1 MSRFETLRFDSSSA
15 LAHTVASRWLDL
27 IAANPGAPFCV
38 ALSGGRIA
46 RVLFAATAM
55 QALNRRMKFD
65 NVHFFWG
72 DERCVPPTDAES
84 NFRVAAQLLFTP
96 LKVRAE
102 QVHRIRGESEPEAAA
117 TVAADELCRVAPRNT
132 AGQPVFDLAFLGM
145 GEDGHIASLF
155 PGEIDGMMDSSEI
168 YRAVVASK
176 PPPRRITLGYAALA
190 AAREVWV
197 LASGADKEAALH
209 ESLASDGRT
218 PLARLLRMR
227 GRTVVFTDI
236 AAAPAQ
242 R

>member
-15 LAHTVASRWLDL
+15 LAHTAASRWLDL
-27 IAANPGAPFCV
+27 LAMNPGAPFHV
-38 ALSGGRIA
+38 ALAGGRIA

-55 QALNRRMKFD
+55 QALNRQTSFD
-65 NVHFFWG
+65 GVQFFWG

-84 NFRVAAQLLFTP
+84 NFRSAAELLLTP

-102 QVHRIRGESEPEAAA
+102 QVHRIHGEADPGAAAAEAAA
-117 TVAADELCRVAPRNT
+117 ELCRTAARNGE
-132 AGQPVFDLAFLGM
+132 GQPVLDLVFLGM

-155 PGEIDGMMDSSEI
+155 PGENETVMNSPAV

-176 PPPRRITLGYAALA
+176 LPPRRITLGYAALA

-197 LASGADKEAALH
+197 LASGAGKEDALRA
-209 ESLASDGRT
+209 SLNGDT
-218 PLARLLRMR
+218 PLARLLRLR
-227 GRTVVFTDI
+227 ERTVVFTDI
-236 AAAPAQ
+236 VSDQ